1 MNGEVVALHPD
12 TIAPNGSL
20 PIVPVPISRNSTGR
34 LRKSANWPKTIAE
47 WVFVAGLA
55 VSVAF
60 LVRHFLVQSYSIP
73 SASMHQTLLEGDRLL
88 VSKVNYQ
95 WSDIHRGDVIVF
107 KKPEAMKAS
116 SGTDK
121 IEDLVKRV
129 IGLPGDRVE
138 SRDGMVFVNGIQLK
152 EPYLVAGTLTSDMRT
167 TVVPIDE
174 YFMMGDN
181 RGNSFD
187 SRYWGTMKRTDVVGK
202 VVFRFWPPG
211 RISTV
216 H

>member
-1 MNGEVVALHPD
+1 MNGDVVTVHPD
-12 TIAPNGSL
+12 ATTPDEFFSTKPDQKA
-20 PIVPVPISRNSTGR
+20 RNPTGR
-34 LRKSANWPKTIAE
+34 LRKSVNWPKTIAE

-95 WSDIHRGDVIVF
+95 WSDIQRGDVIVF

-116 SGTDK
+116 AGADK
-121 IEDLVKRV
+121 IQDLVKRV

-138 SRDGMVFVNGIQLK
+138 SRDGVVFVNGVQLK
-152 EPYLVAGTLTSDMRT
+152 EHYLAAGTLTSDMRT

-187 SRYWGTMKRTDVVGK
+187 SRYWGTIKRADVVGK
-202 VVFRFWPPG
+202 VVFRFWPPA

-216 H
+216 R